1 MPSKQNFILTMN
13 VDHDSLGDRRGNTIL
28 SNAEIRATIS
38 SGQLGQDQIVTLDTI
53 LHWCIKQSVSV
64 H

>member
-1 MPSKQNFILTMN
+1 MN